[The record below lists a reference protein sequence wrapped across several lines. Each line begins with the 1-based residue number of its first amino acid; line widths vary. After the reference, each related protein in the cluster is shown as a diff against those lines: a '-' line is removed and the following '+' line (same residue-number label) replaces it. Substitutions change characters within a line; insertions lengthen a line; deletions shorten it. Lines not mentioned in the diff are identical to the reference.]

1 MKESRRA
8 AAPPEWGET
17 HGAHHTEQR
26 RAHAHGGSGHLAAAG
41 QAGER
46 AILDALELG
55 YRLLDTARMYENEDI
70 VGNAVKKSG
79 LPRREVFI
87 TTKLFTPSAGYRK
100 AKEDI
105 ARSLEALQTDYIDL
119 LLIHEPYEAA
129 PEMYLAMEEACAAGL
144 VRAVGLS
151 NFSGEEYLGFLKHCR
166 VTPAVDQ
173 VESHVYHPQ
182 LALKKLLEEK
192 GTRMQAWASF
202 TEGRRNIFAEP
213 VLAEAGR
220 RHGKTAAQ
228 TALRYLVEN
237 GIPVL
242 PKSAH
247 RERLRENLDI
257 FDFSLT
263 DEERRAIAALDE
275 GRSLFGWF

>member
-1 MKESRRA
+1 MEHITLNNG
-8 AAPPEWGET
+8 APMPMVGLGTWQLRGP
-17 HGAHHTEQR
+17 
-26 RAHAHGGSGHLAAAG
+26 
-41 QAGER
+41 AGER

-70 VGNAVKKSG
+70 VGSAVKKSG

-129 PEMYLAMEEACAAGL
+129 PEMYLAMEKACAAGL

-151 NFSGEEYLGFLKHCR
+151 NFSGEEYLRFLKHCR

>member
-1 MKESRRA
+1 MEHITLNNG
-8 AAPPEWGET
+8 APMPMVGLGTWQLRGP
-17 HGAHHTEQR
+17 
-26 RAHAHGGSGHLAAAG
+26 
-41 QAGER
+41 AGER

-70 VGNAVKKSG
+70 VGSAVKKSG

-151 NFSGEEYLGFLKHCR
+151 NFSGEEYLRFLKHCR

-213 VLAEAGR
+213 ALAEVSR

>member
-1 MKESRRA
+1 MEHITLNNG
-8 AAPPEWGET
+8 APMPMVGLGTW
-17 HGAHHTEQR
+17 QLR
-26 RAHAHGGSGHLAAAG
+26 G

-70 VGNAVKKSG
+70 VGSAVKKSG

-129 PEMYLAMEEACAAGL
+129 PEMDLAMEEACAAGL

-151 NFSGEEYLGFLKHCR
+151 NFSGEEYLRFLKHCR

>member
-1 MKESRRA
+1 MEHITLNNG
-8 AAPPEWGET
+8 APMPMVGLGTW
-17 HGAHHTEQR
+17 QLR
-26 RAHAHGGSGHLAAAG
+26 G

-70 VGNAVKKSG
+70 VGSAVKKSG
-79 LPRREVFI
+79 LPRWEIFI
-87 TTKLFTPSAGYRK
+87 TTKLFTPSAGYQK

-151 NFSGEEYLGFLKHCR
+151 NFSGEEYLRFLKHCR

>member
-1 MKESRRA
+1 MEHITLNNG
-8 AAPPEWGET
+8 APMPMVGLGTWQLRGP
-17 HGAHHTEQR
+17 
-26 RAHAHGGSGHLAAAG
+26 
-41 QAGER
+41 AGER

-70 VGNAVKKSG
+70 VGSAVKKSG

-151 NFSGEEYLGFLKHCR
+151 NFSGEEYLRFLKHCR

-213 VLAEAGR
+213 ALAEAGR

>member
-1 MKESRRA
+1 MEHITLNNG
-8 AAPPEWGET
+8 APMPMVGLGTW
-17 HGAHHTEQR
+17 QLR
-26 RAHAHGGSGHLAAAG
+26 G

-70 VGNAVKKSG
+70 VGSAVKKSG
-79 LPRREVFI
+79 LPRREGFI

-151 NFSGEEYLGFLKHCR
+151 NFSGEEYLRFLKHCR

-257 FDFSLT
+257 FDISLT
-263 DEERRAIAALDE
+263 AEDRRAIAALDE

>member
-1 MKESRRA
+1 MEHITLNNG
-8 AAPPEWGET
+8 APMPMVGLGTW
-17 HGAHHTEQR
+17 QLR
-26 RAHAHGGSGHLAAAG
+26 G

-70 VGNAVKKSG
+70 VGSAVKKSG

-87 TTKLFTPSAGYRK
+87 TTKLFTPSAGYQK

-151 NFSGEEYLGFLKHCR
+151 NFSGEEYLRFLKHCR

-220 RHGKTAAQ
+220 RHGKAAAQ

>member
-1 MKESRRA
+1 MEHITLNNG
-8 AAPPEWGET
+8 APMPMVGLGTWQLRGP
-17 HGAHHTEQR
+17 
-26 RAHAHGGSGHLAAAG
+26 
-41 QAGER
+41 AGER

-70 VGNAVKKSG
+70 VGSAVKKSG

-151 NFSGEEYLGFLKHCR
+151 NFSGEEYLRFLKHCR

-228 TALRYLVEN
+228 TALRYLVEK

>member
-1 MKESRRA
+1 MEHITLNNG
-8 AAPPEWGET
+8 APMPMVGLGTW
-17 HGAHHTEQR
+17 QLR
-26 RAHAHGGSGHLAAAG
+26 G

-70 VGNAVKKSG
+70 VGSAVKKSG

-151 NFSGEEYLGFLKHCR
+151 NFSGEEYLRFLKHCR
-166 VTPAVDQ
+166 ITPAVDQ

>member
-1 MKESRRA
+1 MEHITLNNG
-8 AAPPEWGET
+8 APMPMVGLGTW
-17 HGAHHTEQR
+17 QLR
-26 RAHAHGGSGHLAAAG
+26 G

-70 VGNAVKKSG
+70 VGSAVKKSG

-87 TTKLFTPSAGYRK
+87 TTKLFTPSAGYQK

-151 NFSGEEYLGFLKHCR
+151 NFSGEEYLRFLKHCR

>member
-1 MKESRRA
+1 MEHITLNNG
-8 AAPPEWGET
+8 APMPMVGLGTW
-17 HGAHHTEQR
+17 QLR
-26 RAHAHGGSGHLAAAG
+26 G

-70 VGNAVKKSG
+70 VGSAVKKSG

-151 NFSGEEYLGFLKHCR
+151 NFSGEEYLRFLKHCR

-263 DEERRAIAALDE
+263 DEDRRSIAALDE

>member
-1 MKESRRA
+1 MCKGMKYITLNNG
-8 AAPPEWGET
+8 APMPMVGLGTW
-17 HGAHHTEQR
+17 QLR
-26 RAHAHGGSGHLAAAG
+26 G
-41 QAGER
+41 QAGEQ

-70 VGNAVKKSG
+70 VGSAVKKSG

-202 TEGRRNIFAEP
+202 TEGRRNIFVEP

-228 TALRYLVEN
+228 IALRYLVEQ
-237 GIPVL
+237 GIPAL

>member
-1 MKESRRA
+1 MEHITLNNG
-8 AAPPEWGET
+8 APMPMVGLGTW
-17 HGAHHTEQR
+17 QLR
-26 RAHAHGGSGHLAAAG
+26 G

-70 VGNAVKKSG
+70 VGSAVKKSG

-87 TTKLFTPSAGYRK
+87 TTKLFTPSAGYRN

-151 NFSGEEYLGFLKHCR
+151 NFSGEEYLRFLKHCR

-237 GIPVL
+237 GILVL

>member
-1 MKESRRA
+1 MEHITLNNG
-8 AAPPEWGET
+8 APMPMVGLGTW
-17 HGAHHTEQR
+17 QLR
-26 RAHAHGGSGHLAAAG
+26 G

-70 VGNAVKKSG
+70 VGSAVKKSG

-87 TTKLFTPSAGYRK
+87 TTKLFTPSAGYQK

-151 NFSGEEYLGFLKHCR
+151 NFSGEEYLRFLKHCR

-213 VLAEAGR
+213 VLAEGR

-237 GIPVL
+237 GILVL

>member
-1 MKESRRA
+1 MEHITLNNG
-8 AAPPEWGET
+8 APMPMVGLGTWQLRGP
-17 HGAHHTEQR
+17 
-26 RAHAHGGSGHLAAAG
+26 
-41 QAGER
+41 AGER

-144 VRAVGLS
+144 VRTVGLS
-151 NFSGEEYLGFLKHCR
+151 NFSGEEYLRFLKHCR

>member
-1 MKESRRA
+1 MEHITLNNG
-8 AAPPEWGET
+8 APMPMVGLGTW
-17 HGAHHTEQR
+17 QLR
-26 RAHAHGGSGHLAAAG
+26 G

-70 VGNAVKKSG
+70 VGSAVKKSG

-119 LLIHEPYEAA
+119 LLIHEPYKAA

-151 NFSGEEYLGFLKHCR
+151 NFSGEEYLRFLKHCR

-228 TALRYLVEN
+228 TALRYLVEK

>member
-1 MKESRRA
+1 MEHITLNNG
-8 AAPPEWGET
+8 APMPMVGLGTW
-17 HGAHHTEQR
+17 QLR
-26 RAHAHGGSGHLAAAG
+26 G

-70 VGNAVKKSG
+70 VGSAVKKSG

-105 ARSLEALQTDYIDL
+105 ARSLETLQTDYIDL

-151 NFSGEEYLGFLKHCR
+151 NFSGEEYLRFLKHCR

-192 GTRMQAWASF
+192 GTRMQSWAPF

-228 TALRYLVEN
+228 TALRYLVEK

-263 DEERRAIAALDE
+263 AEDRRAIAALDE

>member
-1 MKESRRA
+1 MEHITLNNG
-8 AAPPEWGET
+8 APMPMVGLGTWQLRGP
-17 HGAHHTEQR
+17 
-26 RAHAHGGSGHLAAAG
+26 
-41 QAGER
+41 AGER

-70 VGNAVKKSG
+70 VGSAVKKSG

-87 TTKLFTPSAGYRK
+87 TTKLFNPSAGYRK

-151 NFSGEEYLGFLKHCR
+151 NFSGEEYLRFLKHCR

>member
-1 MKESRRA
+1 MEHITLNNG
-8 AAPPEWGET
+8 APMPMVGLGTW
-17 HGAHHTEQR
+17 QLR
-26 RAHAHGGSGHLAAAG
+26 G

-46 AILDALELG
+46 AILDALDLG
-55 YRLLDTARMYENEDI
+55 YRLLDTARMYENENI
-70 VGNAVKKSG
+70 VGSAVKKSG

-105 ARSLEALQTDYIDL
+105 ARSLEALQSDYIDL

-151 NFSGEEYLGFLKHCR
+151 NFSGEEYLRFLKRCR

-182 LALKKLLEEK
+182 LALKKLLEKK

>member
-1 MKESRRA
+1 MEHITLNNG
-8 AAPPEWGET
+8 APMPMVGLGTW
-17 HGAHHTEQR
+17 QLR
-26 RAHAHGGSGHLAAAG
+26 G

-70 VGNAVKKSG
+70 VGSAVKKSG

-151 NFSGEEYLGFLKHCR
+151 NFSGEEYLRFLKHCR

-182 LALKKLLEEK
+182 LELKKLLEEK

>member
-1 MKESRRA
+1 MEHIRLNN
-8 AAPPEWGET
+8 
-17 HGAHHTEQR
+17 GALMPMVGLGTWQIR
-26 RAHAHGGSGHLAAAG
+26 GD
-41 QAGER
+41 AGER
-46 AILDALELG
+46 AILDALEVG
-55 YRLLDTARMYENEDI
+55 YRLLDTARMYENEDV
-70 VGNAVKKSG
+70 VGRAVRRSG
-79 LPRREVFI
+79 LPRRELFL
-87 TTKLFTPSAGYRK
+87 TTKLFTPSAGHQK

-129 PEMYLAMEEACAAGL
+129 PEMYRAMEEACAAGL
-144 VRAVGLS
+144 VRAVGVS
-151 NFSGEEYLGFLKHCR
+151 NFSGEEYLRFLQHCG
-166 VTPAVDQ
+166 VVPAVDQ

-182 LALKKLLEEK
+182 LELKKLLEEK

-202 TEGRRNIFAEP
+202 TEGQRNIFADP
-213 VLAEAGR
+213 VLAEVGR

-242 PKSAH
+242 PKSVH
-247 RERLRENLDI
+247 RERMRENLDI
-257 FDFSLT
+257 FDFALT
-263 DEERRAIAALDE
+263 EEDRRSIAALDE

>member
-1 MKESRRA
+1 MEHITLNNG
-8 AAPPEWGET
+8 APMPMVGLGTW
-17 HGAHHTEQR
+17 QLR
-26 RAHAHGGSGHLAAAG
+26 G

-70 VGNAVKKSG
+70 VGSAVKKSG

-151 NFSGEEYLGFLKHCR
+151 NFSGEEYLRFLKRCR

-202 TEGRRNIFAEP
+202 TEGRRNIFVEP

-263 DEERRAIAALDE
+263 AEDRRAIAALDE

>member
-1 MKESRRA
+1 MEHITLNNG
-8 AAPPEWGET
+8 APMPMVGLGTW
-17 HGAHHTEQR
+17 QLR
-26 RAHAHGGSGHLAAAG
+26 G

-151 NFSGEEYLGFLKHCR
+151 NFSGEEYLRFLKHCQ

-182 LALKKLLEEK
+182 LALKELLEEK

-247 RERLRENLDI
+247 RERMRENLDI

>member
-1 MKESRRA
+1 MEHITLNNG
-8 AAPPEWGET
+8 APMPMVGLGTWQLRGP
-17 HGAHHTEQR
+17 
-26 RAHAHGGSGHLAAAG
+26 
-41 QAGER
+41 AGER

-70 VGNAVKKSG
+70 VGSAVKKSG
-79 LPRREVFI
+79 LPRWEVFI
-87 TTKLFTPSAGYRK
+87 TTKLFTPSAGYQK

-151 NFSGEEYLGFLKHCR
+151 NFSGEEYLRFLKHCR

>member
-1 MKESRRA
+1 MEHITLNNG
-8 AAPPEWGET
+8 APMPMVGLGTW
-17 HGAHHTEQR
+17 QLR
-26 RAHAHGGSGHLAAAG
+26 G

-70 VGNAVKKSG
+70 VGSAVKKSG

-151 NFSGEEYLGFLKHCR
+151 NFSGEEYLRFLKHCR
-166 VTPAVDQ
+166 ITPAVDQ

-220 RHGKTAAQ
+220 LHGKTAAQ
-228 TALRYLVEN
+228 TALRYLVEQ

>member
-1 MKESRRA
+1 MEHITLNNG
-8 AAPPEWGET
+8 APMPMVGLGTW
-17 HGAHHTEQR
+17 QLR
-26 RAHAHGGSGHLAAAG
+26 G

-70 VGNAVKKSG
+70 VGSAVKKSG

-151 NFSGEEYLGFLKHCR
+151 NFSGEEFLRFLKHCR

-213 VLAEAGR
+213 ALAEAGR

>member
-1 MKESRRA
+1 MEHITLNNG
-8 AAPPEWGET
+8 APMPMVGLGTW
-17 HGAHHTEQR
+17 QLR
-26 RAHAHGGSGHLAAAG
+26 G

-70 VGNAVKKSG
+70 VGSAVKKSG

-151 NFSGEEYLGFLKHCR
+151 NFSGEEYLRFLKHCR

-257 FDFSLT
+257 FGFSLT

>member
-1 MKESRRA
+1 MEHITLNNG
-8 AAPPEWGET
+8 APMPMVGLGTW
-17 HGAHHTEQR
+17 QLR
-26 RAHAHGGSGHLAAAG
+26 G

-70 VGNAVKKSG
+70 VGSAVKKSG

-129 PEMYLAMEEACAAGL
+129 PAMYLAMEEACAAGL

-151 NFSGEEYLGFLKHCR
+151 NFSGEEYLRFLKHCR

>member
-1 MKESRRA
+1 MEHITLNNG
-8 AAPPEWGET
+8 APMPMVGLGTWQLRGP
-17 HGAHHTEQR
+17 
-26 RAHAHGGSGHLAAAG
+26 
-41 QAGER
+41 AGER

-70 VGNAVKKSG
+70 VGSAVKKSG

-119 LLIHEPYEAA
+119 LFIHEPYEAA

-151 NFSGEEYLGFLKHCR
+151 NFSGEEYLRFLKHCR

-247 RERLRENLDI
+247 RERMRENLDI